1 MGERSAHVWDIDFF
15 FIRLTPKQDNK
26 ESLNEAFVGPIKGW
40 WVLGVLFLDDP
51 AVHPG
56 NDVDDDHVEKAA
68 ALVRLGSESDSKC
81 GDSVPVLNSVSDR
94 KTAVV
99 QEPTN
104 ECRGKKSGEVGF
116 GSC

>member
-1 MGERSAHVWDIDFF
+1 M
-15 FIRLTPKQDNK
+15 
-26 ESLNEAFVGPIKGW
+26 
-40 WVLGVLFLDDP
+40 
-51 AVHPG
+51 
-56 NDVDDDHVEKAA
+56 DDDHVEKA
-68 ALVRLGSESDSKC
+68 VTFISLGSKYDSKG